1 VNPAKDYP
9 SPRGSVTSAP
19 TATDTASTADTAAA
33 INTAAAIDTA
43 TARDAATAGVV
54 DSLRREAATGGDD
67 AKLQLAQKCTAPA
80 FKVCVLAKV

>member
-19 TATDTASTADTAAA
+19 TATDTASTAD
-33 INTAAAIDTA
+33 TAAAIDTA